1 MTVLDDEKVLLNAG
15 YKKYT
20 GHEVDVYFHLGKCT
34 HAANCIKYLPSS
46 FNMSRKPW
54 ILPDA
59 ALREDV
65 KRVIATCPSKALIFI
80 EKKDITSPSI

>member
-1 MTVLDDEKVLLNAG
+1 MEDEKALLNAG
-15 YKKYT
+15 YKKYN
-20 GHEVDVYFHLGKCT
+20 GYEVDVYFHIGKCI
-34 HAANCIKYLPSS
+34 HAANCIKYLPST

-65 KRVIATCPSKALIFI
+65 KRVIATCPSEALKHI
-80 EKKDITSPSI
+80 EKTESLYP

>member
-1 MTVLDDEKVLLNAG
+1 MDDFEAALIEAG
-15 YKKYT
+15 YKKYY
-20 GHEVDVYFHLGKCT
+20 GNEIDVYFHPDICT

-46 FNMSRKPW
+46 FKVNRKPW

-65 KRVIATCPSKALIFI
+65 KRVINTCPSGALLFK
-80 EKKDITSPSI
+80 EKKEPPLQ